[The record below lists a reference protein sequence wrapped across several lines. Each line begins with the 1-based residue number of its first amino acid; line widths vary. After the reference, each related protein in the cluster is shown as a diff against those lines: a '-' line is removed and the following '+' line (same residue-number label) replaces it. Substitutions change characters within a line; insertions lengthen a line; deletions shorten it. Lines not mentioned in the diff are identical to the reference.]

1 MAMPICDRM
10 LRANPPVTA
19 KGETQAASVLDLSAA
34 GALVETLHP
43 MGDVGDTLR
52 ISFVVD
58 ADGEKTQIT
67 TEAVI
72 CHRRAMESPS
82 RERLGLSFRA
92 LPKTERLVLSIY
104 LKDIADTL
112 DAA

>member
-1 MAMPICDRM
+1 M
-10 LRANPPVTA
+10 
-19 KGETQAASVLDLSAA
+19 
-34 GALVETLHP
+34 
-43 MGDVGDTLR
+43 
-52 ISFVVD
+52 
-58 ADGEKTQIT
+58 
-67 TEAVI
+67 EA
-72 CHRRAMESPS
+72 PS